1 MQLANCCYVLKSVPL
16 PCNKVLKNVLY
27 RHYEV
32 SKSVVCTHIYVLK
45 NVNVYMELLVTQ
57 QLKAWKLS
65 AHRKPLILNGARQV
79 GKTWALRAFAHT
91 SYAKEA

>member
-45 NVNVYMELLVTQ
+45 NVIVYMERLVTQ

-91 SYAKEA
+91 CYAKEA

>member
-1 MQLANCCYVLKSVPL
+1 MYTYLCAEKCKCI
-16 PCNKVLKNVLY
+16 Y
-27 RHYEV
+27 R
-32 SKSVVCTHIYVLK
+32 
-45 NVNVYMELLVTQ
+45 LVTQ

-91 SYAKEA
+91 CYAKEA